1 MIEKEAIKEMKKI
14 ERIIKKLIRANY
26 DIAIIDGNNLV
37 LTSQVLADKRNDR
50 MDHSDQGLKE
60 NGLDEDEVIYSV
72 EI

>member
-14 ERIIKKLIRANY
+14 ERIITKLIRANY